1 NDAIDYLFLGQPR
14 NDTILAESGEC
25 KIDLTISSLGSFSEK
40 EFFQSKKILYCPTWR
55 NYAKTRFFPFT
66 DFDPIELNRFLEQ
79 KNIIIF
85 TREHPYYKFE
95 KPRGIENIKRI
106 VPLNA
111 DVLPDVTPYL
121 SCFDLMIT
129 DYSSIFIDFMI
140 TEKPVAFIPYDLEK
154 YEKLVGFS
162 KPYKEITS
170 GKYIHS
176 FSQFLHV
183 IGNDSFS
190 GYTKEYL
197 SNFNVKS
204 RGNCLEHYLKIQEL
218 IKLD

>member
-1 NDAIDYLFLGQPR
+1 IDYLFLGQPR

-106 VPLNA
+106 VP
-111 DVLPDVTPYL
+111 
-121 SCFDLMIT
+121 
-129 DYSSIFIDFMI
+129 
-140 TEKPVAFIPYDLEK
+140 
-154 YEKLVGFS
+154 
-162 KPYKEITS
+162 
-170 GKYIHS
+170 
-176 FSQFLHV
+176 
-183 IGNDSFS
+183 
-190 GYTKEYL
+190 
-197 SNFNVKS
+197 
-204 RGNCLEHYLKIQEL
+204 
-218 IKLD
+218 